1 MNIVIIVLLVFAIF
15 FTGTL
20 TLTWGDESTV
30 INCNWLAL
38 AALVLYLIENFH

>member
-1 MNIVIIVLLVFAIF
+1 MNIVIIVLLALTIF

-20 TLTWGDESTV
+20 TLTWGDKSTI

-38 AALVLYLIENFH
+38 AVLILYLIENFR